1 MNVKLKSGSKQ
12 ASNCSLEDGRKM
24 KKCKLVQ
31 NIMNFKFC
39 YIIFCTIICFIVL
52 SVPTSAKENSDN
64 VIRVGSFEE
73 TYNTSMKR
81 GKEEDMVM
89 SIFKI

>member
-1 MNVKLKSGSKQ
+1 
-12 ASNCSLEDGRKM
+12 M

-39 YIIFCTIICFIVL
+39 YIIFCTIICFYCFIR
-52 SVPTSAKENSDN
+52 SYICQRKNSDN

-73 TYNTSMKR
+73 TYNGLSMKR
-81 GKEEDMVM
+81 EKEADMVM
-89 SIFKI
+89 SIFKILQVMQVGHINT

>member
-12 ASNCSLEDGRKM
+12 AGNCSLENGRKM

-52 SVPTSAKENSDN
+52 SVPASAKENSDN

-73 TYNTSMKR
+73 TYNVVNEKGERS
-81 GKEEDMVM
+81 GYG
-89 SIFKI
+89 